1 MAEIGG
7 SQMRTVVNKVSY
19 LKGETEVAPDKSIS
33 HRTVILSALAEGRSR
48 VKNFLEAE
56 DTLSSCDCLRSLGL
70 TIEKQGEELIIDSPG
85 MNGLQEPT
93 RVLDCGNSGT
103 TMRML
108 AGLLA
113 GRPFMTILSGDASL
127 NKRPMQRI
135 ITPLT
140 MMGTKFMARRDNY
153 PPLAVQGGQL
163 QGIEYHMPVASA
175 QVKSSLLLAGL
186 QAEGVTAV
194 YEDQLSRDHTERMLK
209 AMGAQIDMQ
218 SGQVRVMPGAK
229 LSPQDW
235 EVPGDISSAAFLLV
249 AASIVPNSEVL
260 IKRVGINPTRDGIL
274 EILNLMG
281 ARITVQ
287 NAQTVAGEP
296 VADLLVQ
303 SASLQAVEIQGTI
316 IPRLIDELPV
326 IAVAMAAAQGVSV
339 VRDAAEL
346 RVKETDRIAAVCS
359 QLSRMGVAIEATP
372 DGFIVD
378 GSKSHLCGAEVDSFG
393 DHRIAMSLAVA
404 GLLADQPTY
413 INNAEAVN
421 VSYPQFWDTIKSL
434 SR

>member
-1 MAEIGG
+1 
-7 SQMRTVVNKVSY
+7 MRTVVNKVSY

>member
-1 MAEIGG
+1 MQAVI
-7 SQMRTVVNKVSY
+7 NKVPY

-33 HRTVILSALAEGRSR
+33 HRTVILSALAKGRSR

-56 DTLSSCDCLRSLGL
+56 DTLSSCSCLQALGL
-70 TIEKQGEELIIDSPG
+70 TIQKQDIDLVIDSPG
-85 MNGLQEPT
+85 INGLQEPD

-113 GRPFMTILSGDASL
+113 GRPFMTVLSGDSSL
-127 NKRPMQRI
+127 NRRPMQRI
-135 ITPLT
+135 ISPLS
-140 MMGTKFMARRDNY
+140 MMGAKFMARSSNY

-163 QGIEYHMPVASA
+163 QGIEYHMPVSSA
-175 QVKSSLLLAGL
+175 QVKSALLLAGL
-186 QAEGVTAV
+186 QAEGVTTV
-194 YEDQLSRDHTERMLK
+194 YEDQSSRDHTERMLT
-209 AMGAQIDMQ
+209 AMGAQVEMQ
-218 SGQVRVMPGAK
+218 PGQVRVIPGAI

-249 AASIVPNSEVL
+249 AATIVPNSEVL
-260 IKRVGINPTRDGIL
+260 IKSVGVNPTRDGIL
-274 EILNLMG
+274 EVLKQMG

-287 NAQTVAGEP
+287 NARTVAGEP

-303 SASLQAVEIQGTI
+303 SAPLKAMEIQGTI

-326 IAVAMAAAQGVSV
+326 IAVAMAAAEGVSV

-359 QLSRMGVAIEATP
+359 QLDRMGVAIEATP
-372 DGFIVD
+372 DGFVVD
-378 GSKSHLCGAEVDSFG
+378 GSKSHLQGAAVDSFG

-404 GLLADQPTY
+404 GLIADQTTY

-421 VSYPQFWDTIKSL
+421 ISYPGFWDTILSL